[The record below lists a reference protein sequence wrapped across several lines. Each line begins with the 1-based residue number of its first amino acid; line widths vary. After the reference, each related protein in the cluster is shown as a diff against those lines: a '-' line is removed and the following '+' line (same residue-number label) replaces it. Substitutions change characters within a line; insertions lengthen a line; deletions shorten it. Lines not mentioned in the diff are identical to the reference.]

1 MIKIKF
7 LSTRNVVPEVRV
19 NSYKS
24 IAMGNLIDWGQQN
37 FSLKG
42 QVVNILAFAS
52 HMWSLLHILLFKKQ
66 SFKNV
71 NHP

>member
-1 MIKIKF
+1 
-7 LSTRNVVPEVRV
+7 
-19 NSYKS
+19 
-24 IAMGNLIDWGQQN
+24 MGNLIDWGQQI